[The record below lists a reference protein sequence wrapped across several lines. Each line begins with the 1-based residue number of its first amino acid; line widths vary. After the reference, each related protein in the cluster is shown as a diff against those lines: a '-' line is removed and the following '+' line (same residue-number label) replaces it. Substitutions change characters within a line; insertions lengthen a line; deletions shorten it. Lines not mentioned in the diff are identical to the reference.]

1 MVYKI
6 QSQITQKYKKLE
18 IINDPQKKK
27 KNQWRPMPNDPDVDT
42 SR

>member
-6 QSQITQKYKKLE
+6 QSKITQKYKKLE

-27 KNQWRPMPNDPDVDT
+27 KSLKTNAK
-42 SR
+42 